1 MDYLGTDPGDVKKVY
16 ELKSTESRNVLRAMK
31 QGTFKTENLAQ
42 LVSYMIAVGTD
53 QGELRYAYME
63 PDAQGQYTIKSERA
77 FDVKVNDFG
86 RLIIDGKANRFTVY
100 DQLAHQQMAAHVI
113 ENDIVFDRPANYS
126 AAFGSPCQYCS
137 FKEACN
143 QWDSG
148 SIESVDGFVEVS
160 QLCLKE

>member
-1 MDYLGTDPGDVKKVY
+1 
-16 ELKSTESRNVLRAMK
+16 MK

-77 FDVKVNDFG
+77 FDVRVNDYG
-86 RLIIDGKANRFTVY
+86 RLIIDGKPNRFTVY
-100 DQLAHQQMAAHVI
+100 DQLCHQQTAAHVI
-113 ENDIVFDRPANYS
+113 ENDIVYDRPANYG
-126 AAFGSPCQYCS
+126 AAFGSPCSYCPFRS
-137 FKEACN
+137 ACDS
-143 QWDSG
+143 WDSG

-160 QLCLKE
+160 QQCLKE